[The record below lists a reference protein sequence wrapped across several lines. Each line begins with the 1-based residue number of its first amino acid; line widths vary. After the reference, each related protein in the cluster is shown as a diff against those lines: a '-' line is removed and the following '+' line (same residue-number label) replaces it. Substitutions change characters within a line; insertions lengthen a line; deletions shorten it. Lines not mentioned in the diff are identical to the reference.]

1 MKRGKPREEA
11 ILSSTL
17 TLLQEHGYSALTID
31 AVAAA
36 ARASKA
42 TIYRR
47 WSNKAAL
54 VAAALDALDASDNA
68 AIPDTGALRSDLV
81 AVMKAM
87 RHKASKPYVAMISE
101 LVVAARHD
109 AELAG
114 HLQKHV
120 EREDLSPF
128 HEALRRARGRREV
141 SADLDHDLIHDVAE
155 AMILRQLQIG
165 AAFDAR
171 FIARVVDRVLLP
183 LALESMKGKR

>member
-1 MKRGKPREEA
+1 MTRGKLREQA
-11 ILSSTL
+11 ILTSTL
-17 TLLQEHGYSALTID
+17 ALLQQQGYDALTID

-68 AIPDTGALRSDLV
+68 AIADTGALRSDLV
-81 AVMKAM
+81 AVMKATQ
-87 RHKASKPYVAMISE
+87 RKATKPYVAMISE
-101 LVVAARHD
+101 LVVAARRD

-114 HLQKHV
+114 HLRRHV
-120 EREDLSPF
+120 EREGLSPF
-128 HEALRRARGRREV
+128 HEALRRARDRREV
-141 SADLDHDLIHDVAE
+141 SADLDPDLIHDVAE

-183 LALESMKGKR
+183 LTLQTMKGKR